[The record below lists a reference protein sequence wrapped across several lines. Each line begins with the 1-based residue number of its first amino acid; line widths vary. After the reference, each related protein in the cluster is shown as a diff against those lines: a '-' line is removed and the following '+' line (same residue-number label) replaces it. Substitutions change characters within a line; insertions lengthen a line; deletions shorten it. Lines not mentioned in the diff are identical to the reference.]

1 MRLPKI
7 QSILL
12 LLLPI
17 LLFAILAFAK
27 SGERF
32 LSPLTVSSDG
42 NTLIYWGLENDPS
55 VGLQLFRDEGGV
67 VSSIDFPPN
76 GLHGFSRVIATP
88 KWIVVFQGDKVYFV
102 DPADFSKVEERSFFE
117 TPAVVTGLV
126 LSGNQRYLFYSASF
140 KQSTNPYR
148 TGIID
153 LSNFELIWQHDG
165 TLLDSDIA
173 YGVAQDSWYS
183 LDATIAVGN
192 LIDVYSRDDAGN
204 VITEAMEFEGGKP
217 VRFALG
223 GRPGKPNAGTASVPF
238 WNRDRSVSIDTVGVQ
253 IIATN
258 HENDKTQV
266 LGQLRDSIY
275 IVAQSDNTILL
286 SRGGEPNLFLFDLA
300 SFEIGKTIPHVG
312 DYHSRSAAIS
322 SDGKT
327 IARLV
332 TTISVS
338 WAEYVRAECGFR
350 QEYIEVLDAN
360 TGQQIRICED
370 KRSFWLSAALAFGGT
385 IAWTV
390 VWLRSSWQ
398 FNDSIKAI
406 SDITVIGLLWLSF
419 FLLRYVFGGHL
430 SGSPGSSDAA
440 RPAECGFMCLMTS
453 LTALISIWSVSSQLR
468 LSFRIPVGLIAI
480 GALWTLPLALWQ
492 IYELPNYGIRFE
504 CLFVAVGVGLC
515 CFVARL
521 FGWAIGKPESDR
533 QLQPNRG
540 IKIKL
545 SDMFLWPVAI
555 VVLITVFPPLMKDV
569 AEDKLLFAATI
580 GLWISVITMSAFWA
594 ALSRYS
600 KLKWIFGI
608 LFLLTLIVSISR
620 FYFWHES
627 AYIVEKTMITGVE
640 NFQLFLWRLAAFS
653 AGVGLCSL
661 LMMCWVRRQGWRW
674 SKVNRQRSREAA
686 TNTSLGS
693 T

>member
-1 MRLPKI
+1 MRLPKV
-7 QSILL
+7 QSALL
-12 LLLPI
+12 LLSPI
-17 LLFAILAFAK
+17 LLVAILAFAK
-27 SGERF
+27 SGERL
-32 LSPLTVSSDG
+32 LSPLSVSSDG
-42 NTLIYWGLENDPS
+42 NTLVYWCHENDPS
-55 VGLQLFRDEGGV
+55 VGVQLIRDEGGV
-67 VSSIDFPPN
+67 ISSIEFPAS
-76 GLHGFSRVIATP
+76 GLHGFYRVVATP
-88 KWIVVFQGDKVYFV
+88 EWIVIFLGDKVHFV
-102 DPADFSKVEERSFFE
+102 DPNDFSNVEERSYYE
-117 TPAVVTGLV
+117 TPAIVTGLV
-126 LSGNQRYLFYSASF
+126 LSGNQHYLFYTAAF
-140 KQSTNPYR
+140 KQSTTPYR

-153 LSNFELIWQHDG
+153 LSNFELIWQHDDM
-165 TLLDSDIA
+165 LLDSDIA
-173 YGVAQDSWYS
+173 YGAAQDSWYL

-204 VITEAMEFEGGKP
+204 TITEAMEFESGKP
-217 VRFALG
+217 VRFTLG
-223 GRPGKPNAGTASVPF
+223 VMPSKPNAGTASVPF

-300 SFEIGKTIPHVG
+300 SFEIGKTIPHVA

-322 SDGKT
+322 PDGKT

-332 TTISVS
+332 TTISTS

-350 QEYIEVLDAN
+350 REYIEVIDAN

-370 KRSFWLSAALAFGGT
+370 KRSFWLSAVLAFGGT

-398 FNDSIKAI
+398 FDDSIKAI

-419 FLLRYVFGGHL
+419 FLLRYVFGGYV
-430 SGSPGSSDAA
+430 SGSPGTYDTV
-440 RPAECGFMCLMTS
+440 RPAEFGFMCLMTS
-453 LTALISIWSVSSQLR
+453 LTAMISIWSVSSQLR
-468 LSFRIPVGLIAI
+468 MSFRIPVGLIAI

-515 CFVARL
+515 CFIARL
-521 FGWAIGKPESDR
+521 FGWAIGKPESDER
-533 QLQPNRG
+533 LQPDRG

-555 VVLITVFPPLMKDV
+555 IVLITVFSPLINDSGQ
-569 AEDKLLFAATI
+569 DKLLYAVTI
-580 GLWISVITMSAFWA
+580 GVWISVIAMSSFWA

-620 FYFWHES
+620 FYFWHED
-627 AYIVEKTMITGVE
+627 AYIVERTMITGAE
-640 NFQLFLWRLAAFS
+640 NLQFFIWRVAAFS

-674 SKVNRQRSREAA
+674 SKVNRLGSSQAA
-686 TNTSLGS
+686 TGTSLGGI
-693 T
+693 